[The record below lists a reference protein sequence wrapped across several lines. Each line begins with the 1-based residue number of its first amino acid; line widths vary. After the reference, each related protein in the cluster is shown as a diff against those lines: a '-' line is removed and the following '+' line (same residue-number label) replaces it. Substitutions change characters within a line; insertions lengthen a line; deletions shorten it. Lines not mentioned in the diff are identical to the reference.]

1 MPNVLERNK
10 WILDYALQASQTIGP
25 QGSIGNTG
33 IIGPTGPSG
42 GPIGPTGPSGGPIG
56 PQGFT
61 GVPGTRGPTGPSG
74 GPIGP
79 RGDTGFRGPF
89 GHTGFT
95 GPIGQTGP
103 TGIIGM
109 TGPIGLLGPTGVTG
123 SRGFTGPIG
132 NTGKQGIQGIQG
144 NTGDIGIQGI
154 TGPGGSANHEV
165 RFYSIFD
172 SESAEGT
179 IAGITGPTG
188 TTPWINR
195 QLVDLRS
202 GDILFHDVRV
212 SGYIREDYDFDW
224 PRGGHKWI
232 LSRSGKDNADKNT
245 PTDWYWDDINTLS
258 DKEFKHTFNTQGD
271 HEESTYSMTET
282 ITEDVSFNSWRCDF
296 SGIGGVNNIDDKL
309 TWTISKIS
317 SSNYWAP
324 GKDITIDVDILGKL
338 NVGGKDTEAINQ
350 SSALDVTGDVTISGN
365 LNVDGLQLNQEIKFM
380 KVVDNSSATNEHMD
394 NVTTKT
400 PWIAHNPFYFGEGSI
415 LFHNI
420 KVSGYISKTDNFNW
434 PQYGHNF
441 IFRRSTKENADKNI
455 STDWYW
461 DFSNNITDKKFKHT
475 FNTQGEHEESTYS
488 MTETI
493 PYEVSYNS
501 WRCDIDGGGGLND
514 KDDKLTWTITRLT
527 AIPYFTPI
535 KENSLINYDVSSN
548 GLSSF
553 NDVSVN
559 NISIIGDISS
569 QKITDLSNLLTRLI
583 VINNLSTN

>member
-1 MPNVLERNK
+1 MPTVLERNK
-10 WILDYALQASQTIGP
+10 WLLSYALQASQSIGP
-25 QGSIGNTG
+25 QGLTGPIGSIGDTG
-33 IIGPTGPSG
+33 I
-42 GPIGPTGPSGGPIG
+42 IGPTGPSGGPIG

-61 GVPGTRGPTGPSG
+61 GLPGTDGPTGPSG

-79 RGDTGFRGPF
+79 RGDTGSRGPL
-89 GHTGFT
+89 GDTGII

-103 TGIIGM
+103 TGIIG
-109 TGPIGLLGPTGVTG
+109 IIGPTG
-123 SRGFTGPIG
+123 
-132 NTGKQGIQGIQG
+132 NQGIQGIQG
-144 NTGDIGIQGI
+144 NTGVMGIQGVTGPRGNQGIQGIQGNTGVIGIQGV

-172 SESAEGT
+172 SESAYGT

-188 TTPWINR
+188 TTPWINSKI
-195 QLVDLRS
+195 VDLHS

-282 ITEDVSFNSWRCDF
+282 ITEDVTFNSWRCDF
-296 SGIGGVNNIDDKL
+296 TGIGGVNNIDDKL

-317 SSNYWAP
+317 SSNYWTP
-324 GKDITIDVDILGKL
+324 GKDITRDVDILGKL
-338 NVGGKDTEAINQ
+338 NVGGEDTEAINQ
-350 SSALDVTGDVTISGN
+350 SSTLDVTGDVTISGN

-400 PWIAHNPFYFGEGSI
+400 PWITHNPFYFGEGSI

-441 IFRRSTKENADKNI
+441 IFQRSTKENATASD
-455 STDWYW
+455 DWYW

-559 NISIIGDISS
+559 NISIMGDISS

-583 VINNLSTN
+583 DLTDDFYT